1 MWCSNVKHYSS
12 PQIFR
17 WKHKV
22 LFIWYLC
29 LLTINV
35 SCTFGPRPC
44 FCSCFSNS
52 CCEGKH
58 ARPRVRAVLWLTT
71 SPRERAFT
79 TAHNI
84 SHDVMNWC
92 INIITILCH
101 LQDTN
106 LITKWQCLAHRCY
119 LLLQDQ
125 GEVIPVTVFIFW
137 VYHNFLYTK
146 ISFTSSKQ
154 VKHS

>member
-1 MWCSNVKHYSS
+1 METQGSVYM
-12 PQIFR
+12 
-17 WKHKV
+17 V
-22 LFIWYLC
+22 LVS
-29 LLTINV
+29 INDKWV
-35 SCTFGPRPC
+35 VYVWPSAM

-52 CCEGKH
+52 CREGKH

-79 TAHNI
+79 TAHNT

-137 VYHNFLYTK
+137 VYHNYLYTQ
-146 ISFTSSKQ
+146 ISFTSLNECSAFKT
-154 VKHS
+154 S